1 VITGRFIG
9 LWMSP
14 VKTVEGACDIARSDY
29 FRRSLCGAGA
39 RRSEEKNMSRR
50 FATLSGRVTPEHE
63 NKESLIPGPVPRPI
77 RPEIRESWLRSEELQ
92 IDPLHAT
99 ATPGV
104 IEERDEHLIAAA
116 KPILDDLGDLLFDT
130 GTATV
135 LTDETIKMLDFRCGD
150 ADLVRKM
157 DEVDAGL
164 GSCWAEHAVG
174 TNATALAALLGHPIE
189 VFGREHYAVELAS
202 IATAAAPIFD
212 PETKLIAGVL
222 NLSCDVEHS
231 SAHMRSAAVQAARA
245 IEQRLGGPI
254 DESARTTLF
263 RFLAATRETE
273 EEEAIFVLS
282 DEMLLSNAAAGTL
295 LDRLDRASLRSQ
307 AALATSSEQGHRA
320 ELALLDGTHLPAQV
334 VAVDPKESRA
344 GVIVHVAADAASSS
358 PRARRQVRASAP
370 AAALRDDSLRATA
383 LSSSVLIVGPSGS
396 GKLTLARELHEHSGR
411 DKLVIIDG
419 YADARRDASACFFR
433 ELLAGTWSDDTTLVV
448 RHIDGLGVPSMSRLR
463 ALLAEATEPPPIVA
477 TLTVEPGALQP
488 PEFSEQFID
497 KLYVP
502 QLQQRADAFPEI
514 VAGLMRRHGASGH
527 MQPAAI
533 KMLAAQ
539 PWPGNVRELENVI
552 KGVVSSR
559 RTCDITV
566 RDLPPEVRRTAEGRR
581 LTRMEQ
587 LERAAIEQ
595 ALDEAGGNRS
605 MAASILEIGRATLY
619 RKLKAYGLDAECTA

>member
-1 VITGRFIG
+1 
-9 LWMSP
+9 
-14 VKTVEGACDIARSDY
+14 
-29 FRRSLCGAGA
+29 
-39 RRSEEKNMSRR
+39 MSRR
-50 FATLSGRVTPEHE
+50 FATLSGRVMPEHE
-63 NKESLIPGPVPRPI
+63 NQESLIPGPVPRPI
-77 RPEIRESWLRSEELQ
+77 RPEIRESWLRSEELR
-92 IDPLHAT
+92 IDPLHAA

-104 IEERDEHLIAAA
+104 IEDRDEHLIAAA

-130 GTATV
+130 GTAAV

-150 ADLVRKM
+150 ADLARKM
-157 DEVDAGL
+157 DELDASL

-222 NLSCDVEHS
+222 NLSCDIEHS

-245 IEQRLGGPI
+245 IEQRLNGST
-254 DESARTTLF
+254 DESARTALF

-307 AALATSSEQGHRA
+307 AALATASEQGHLA
-320 ELALLDGTHLPAQV
+320 ELALLDGTRLPAQV

-344 GVIVHVAADAASSS
+344 GVIVHIAADVASTS
-358 PRARRQVRASAP
+358 PRARRQVGAP
-370 AAALRDDSLRATA
+370 ARDDSLRATA
-383 LSSSVLIVGPSGS
+383 RSSSVLIVGPSGS

-448 RHIDGLGVPSMSRLR
+448 RHIDGLGVSSMSRLR
-463 ALLAEATEPPPIVA
+463 ALLAEATEPPPIIA

-514 VAGLMRRHGASGH
+514 VADLMRRHGASGH